1 MNNVANFGTY
11 SVNKEMKSYF
21 NTNFGYKYVRKG
33 VFALILLVDRQE
45 VNR

>member
-11 SVNKEMKSYF
+11 SVNKEIKSHF
-21 NTNFGYKYVRKG
+21 NTNFGYKFVRKE
-33 VFALILLVDRQE
+33 VFALILFVDRQE